1 VESELRRLVAENSIR
16 RALLAYCRG
25 VDRMDLELIRS
36 VFHPDAIDD
45 HSARYSGP
53 GVGFA
58 DYIAHS
64 LPAQNFTS
72 TSHQITNSLINVE
85 SEDRASAETYFM
97 VAHANGTD
105 ILWMLGRYLDVF
117 EQREGEWK
125 ILHRRVVHDMNYQSG
140 AKEAFSP
147 SDFLQGRQDLSDPSY
162 SILPT
167 EPDETTRR
175 CR

>member
-1 VESELRRLVAENSIR
+1 VERELRRLVAENAIQR
-16 RALLAYCRG
+16 VVLTYCRG

-36 VFHPDAIDD
+36 VFHHDAIDD

-58 DYIAHS
+58 DYLARS
-64 LPAQNFTS
+64 LPAQNFIS
-72 TSHQITNSLINVE
+72 TSHQITNSLISVE

-117 EQREGEWK
+117 ERREGEWK
-125 ILHRRVVHDMNYQSG
+125 ILHRRVVHDMNYLTP
-140 AKEAFSP
+140 ATEAFSP
-147 SDFLQGRQDLSDPSY
+147 SDFLQGQQDRSDPSY
-162 SILPT
+162 SVLSI
-167 EPDETTRR
+167 EADDAAER
-175 CR
+175 CK

>member
-1 VESELRRLVAENSIR
+1 MDRELRCLVAERAIR
-16 RALLAYCRG
+16 RVLLIYCRG

-58 DYIAHS
+58 DYIAQS
-64 LPAQNFTS
+64 LPAQNFVA
-72 TSHQITNSLINVE
+72 TSHQITNSLINFE

-97 VAHANGTD
+97 VAHANGAD

-117 EQREGEWK
+117 EQREGVWK
-125 ILHRRVVHDMNYQSG
+125 ILHRRVVHDMNYLTP
-140 AKEAFSP
+140 ATEAFSP
-147 SDFLQGRQDLSDPSY
+147 SDFLLGRQDQSDPSY
-162 SILPT
+162 TVLSPQ
-167 EPDETTRR
+167 P
-175 CR
+175 

>member
-1 VESELRRLVAENSIR
+1 VDRELRRLVAENAIR
-16 RALLAYCRG
+16 RVLLTYCRG

-58 DYIAHS
+58 DYIAQS
-64 LPAQNFTS
+64 LPAQNFVS
-72 TSHQITNSLINVE
+72 TSHQITNSLITFE

-97 VAHANGTD
+97 VAHANGRD

-117 EQREGEWK
+117 ELREGEWK
-125 ILHRRVVHDMNYQSG
+125 ILHRRVVHDMNYVSG
-140 AKEAFSP
+140 AREAFSP
-147 SDFLQGRQDLSDPSY
+147 SDFLQGQQDLSDPSY
-162 SILPT
+162 SLLPT
-167 EPDETTRR
+167 EADAAIGEA
-175 CR
+175 